1 MALKAL
7 MLKRN
12 IDLTADELRALEE
25 KDAGFESREAELE
38 TAIGE
43 AETAEQR
50 SAVEELVAAF
60 ETERDAHDKAKTELR
75 DKLAELRARLEEVEK
90 NQEPPAPTQSRAEI
104 INERTAIHTMPS
116 NVNIRSLPRNQR
128 AFEAA
133 YSYEERRRIVDQEDV
148 RTFFDEL
155 RNLKKRGVTG
165 ADLMIPVVF
174 LPLIAENMF
183 RYSKLLNR
191 VNVVDLVGEGR
202 QTVAG
207 LVPPAVWVDAC
218 GDLNELAFT
227 FNQITLNDY
236 KVGGFVPVC
245 NSILQDT
252 SENGLMN
259 LASAVVEMLSM
270 AIGLAEDAAILYG
283 TGNGMAKGIVTRLAE
298 SSQPANYPANAPAW
312 TDLHTSNII
321 VINGDSLTGAQFW
334 AALQIAEGNTFTR
347 YNRGEKFWA
356 MNSKTYAY
364 LKSKAIATNITG
376 EWVAMLGGVLPIIGG
391 DIDVLEFMPDYD
403 IVGGYGELYTYG
415 VREGLT
421 IGADDVGYV
430 NRVKDQTIFF
440 GKKRADGQPVIA
452 GAFVAMN
459 IKNIAVT
466 TSYAFPTDKAN
477 DATLASLNIGETL
490 SPTFDKATLTYTA
503 TASNASD
510 VVTAIPSQNAAEV
523 TLMLKKGSADAAP
536 ILNGSTVAWQTGT
549 NVLTVTVKQG
559 ASTLTY
565 TVTVTKN

>member
-1 MALKAL
+1 MALKAM
-7 MLKRN
+7 MLQRS
-12 IDLTADELRALEE
+12 IDLKEAALAALGEHGSDLDKRA
-25 KDAGFESREAELE
+25 AELE
-38 TAIGE
+38 AAINE
-43 AETAEQR
+43 VENEEQR
-50 SAVEELVAAF
+50 SAVEAMVAEYDAARSAHEADVAALTQ
-60 ETERDAHDKAKTELR
+60 EIEQLR
-75 DKLAELRARLEEVEK
+75 AQLAEIEA
-90 NQEPPAPTQSRAEI
+90 NQEPPAARAAEHKI
-104 INERTAIHTMPS
+104 ERTVPTMHN
-116 NVNIRSLPRNQR
+116 NVNIRSLPMNQR

-133 YSYEERRRIVDQEDV
+133 YPTYEERLAVTQQEDV
-148 RTFFDEL
+148 RTFFNEL
-155 RNLKKRGVTG
+155 RAMKKRGVSG
-165 ADLMIPVVF
+165 AELMIPVVF
-174 LPLIAENMF
+174 LPIIMENMY

-191 VNVVDLVGEGR
+191 VSVDELVGEGR
-202 QTVAG
+202 QTIAG
-207 LVPPAVWVDAC
+207 VVPPAVWVDAC
-218 GDLNELAFT
+218 GDLNEIAFN
-227 FNQITLNDY
+227 FAQIVLDDN

-245 NSILQDT
+245 NSLLEDAT
-252 SENGLMN
+252 DAGNVN

-283 TGNGMAKGIVTRLAE
+283 TGNGMPLGIVTRLAQT
-298 SSQPANYPANAPAW
+298 SQPAGYPASAPAW

-376 EWVAMLGGVLPIIGG
+376 EWVAMIGGVLPIIGG

-403 IVGGYGELYTYG
+403 VVGGYGQLYKYG
-415 VREGLT
+415 VRQGLT
-421 IGADDVGYV
+421 IGADNTGAV
-430 NRVKDQTIFF
+430 NRSKDQTIFF
-440 GKKRADGQPVIA
+440 GKKRADGQPAIA

-459 IKNIAVT
+459 LKNSSVT
-466 TSYAFPTDKAN
+466 TTYAFPTDKAN
-477 DATLASLNIGETL
+477 DATLKSLVIGETL
-490 SPTFDKATLTYTA
+490 SPTFDKATLAYTA

-510 VVTAIPSQNAAEV
+510 VVTALASQGEADV
-523 TLMLKKGSADAAP
+523 TVMLKKGTSDAAE
-536 ILNGSTVAWQTGT
+536 ILNGSTVTWATGT

>member
-1 MALKAL
+1 MALKAM
-7 MLKRN
+7 MLRRS
-12 IDLTADELRALEE
+12 IDLKEAELSALSE
-25 KDAGFESREAELE
+25 KDADFATREAELE
-38 TAIGE
+38 GYI
-43 AETAEQR
+43 AEVENDEQR
-50 SAVEELVAAF
+50 GVVEADVAKYDEERTAHENAKMALNTELDQLRTQLEEL
-60 ETERDAHDKAKTELR
+60 EAHQD
-75 DKLAELRARLEEVEK
+75 
-90 NQEPPAPTQSRAEI
+90 PPAPPTRGAEHKI
-104 INERTAIHTMPS
+104 ERSVPIMHN
-116 NVNIRSLPRNQR
+116 NVNIRSLPKNQR

-133 YSYEERRRIVDQEDV
+133 YTYEERRAIAQQEDV

-155 RNLKKRGVTG
+155 RSMHKRGVGG
-165 ADLMIPVVF
+165 AELMIPTVF
-174 LPLIAENMF
+174 LPLIMENMF

-191 VNVVDLVGEGR
+191 VDVQELAGTGK
-202 QTVAG
+202 QTIAG
-207 LVPPAVWVDAC
+207 LVPPAVWVDSC
-218 GDLNELAFT
+218 GDLNELT
-227 FNQITLNDY
+227 FNFAQIILEDY

-245 NSILQDT
+245 NSLLEDAT
-252 SENGLMN
+252 EDGNVN

-283 TGNGMAKGIVTRLAE
+283 TGNGMPLGIVTRLAQT
-298 SSQPANYPANAPAW
+298 SQPASYPANAPTW
-312 TDLHTSNII
+312 TDLHSTNII
-321 VINGDSLTGAQFW
+321 KINGDSLTGAQFW

-347 YNRGEKFWA
+347 YNRGNKFWT

-403 IVGGYGELYTYG
+403 IVGGYGELYKYG
-415 VREGLT
+415 VRQDLT
-421 IGADDVGYV
+421 IGMDNTGAV
-430 NRVKDQTIFF
+430 NRIKDQTIFF
-440 GKKRADGQPVIA
+440 GKKRADGQPAVA
-452 GAFVAMN
+452 GAFVAIN
-459 IKNIAVT
+459 IKNIDVT

-477 DATLASLNIGETL
+477 DATLKSLVIGETL

-510 VVTAIPSQNAAEV
+510 VVTALASQSEAEV
-523 TLMLKKGSADAAP
+523 KLTLKKGSADAVE
-536 ILNGSTVAWQTGT
+536 ILNGSTVTWASGS

>member
-7 MLKRN
+7 MLKRS
-12 IDLTADELRALEE
+12 IDLKDAELRALEE
-25 KDAGFESREAELE
+25 KDAEFQTREAELE
-38 TAIGE
+38 ASINEVSTDEERSAVE
-43 AETAEQR
+43 AEVSAFDEQR
-50 SAVEELVAAF
+50 SAHEN
-60 ETERDAHDKAKTELR
+60 AKSAIHAEIEALR
-75 DKLAELRARLEEVEK
+75 TQLADIEAQ
-90 NQEPPAPTQSRAEI
+90 QEPPAPAETRGQI
-104 INERTAIHTMPS
+104 KNERMVPIMHN
-116 NVNIRSLPRNQR
+116 NVNIRSLPMNQR

-133 YSYEERRRIVDQEDV
+133 YPTYEERLSVTQREDV

-155 RNLKKRGVTG
+155 RGMKKRGVSG
-165 ADLMIPVVF
+165 AELMIPVVF
-174 LPLIAENMF
+174 LPLIMENMF

-191 VNVVDLVGEGR
+191 VDVQEIGGEGR
-202 QTVAG
+202 QTIAG

-218 GDLNELAFT
+218 GNLNELT
-227 FNQITLNDY
+227 FNFAQITLEDN
-236 KVGGFVPVC
+236 KVAGVVPVC
-245 NSILQDT
+245 NSLLEDAT
-252 SENGLMN
+252 EDGNVN
-259 LASAVVEMLSM
+259 LAAAVVEMLSM

-283 TGNGMAKGIVTRLAE
+283 TGNGMPLGIVTRLAQT
-298 SSQPANYPANAPAW
+298 SQPASYPANAPAW

-376 EWVAMLGGVLPIIGG
+376 EWVAMIGGVLPIIGG

-403 IVGGYGELYTYG
+403 IVGGYGELYKYG
-415 VREGLT
+415 VRQGLT
-421 IGADDVGYV
+421 IGADNVGAV
-430 NRVKDQTIFF
+430 NRIKDQTIFF
-440 GKKRADGQPVIA
+440 GKKRADGQPAIA

-459 IKNIAVT
+459 IKNSSVT
-466 TSYAFPTDKAN
+466 TTYAFPTDAAN
-477 DATLASLNIGETL
+477 DATLKSLVIGETL
-490 SPTFDKATLTYTA
+490 SPTFDKATLAYTA

-510 VVTAIPSQNAAEV
+510 VVTVLPSQGDADV
-523 TLMLKKGSADAAP
+523 TLMLKKGTSDAEE
-536 ILNGSTVAWQTGT
+536 ILNGSTVTWATGT
-549 NVLTVTVKQG
+549 NVLTATVKQG